1 MPMRLDGDKCM
12 GKEQQRPKTKIGPH
26 TTLTGEL
33 DTDRPIYVYGVFEGD
48 LASANTV
55 FVDEEGL
62 LSANVTAEHV
72 VVRGAVVGSMHAK
85 RVEIHA
91 TGRVWGNLYTPNFY
105 VEPGGF
111 VRGQIVTPPQNERAL
126 PHSPLKIC
134 AGSFIQPHPPP
145 DDLDRLLSE
154 LETAVQ
160 RAIATGGVPASSQ
173 PIHIKEALARVV
185 EAKNQTISYLQ
196 LELQASQSAL
206 AKQEA
211 LIATLSTDDKTSITS
226 DDHEAA
232 HIQQNHHLGNEVKRL
247 RLRASQNQQKLARTH
262 LELEETR
269 LALKAARDEI
279 ARLHAELTT
288 VHAQPEHLSEEL
300 TRSQARYEHLVAAT
314 TAASQKLHNQLAKIK
329 AERDQTVADLDT
341 SRQRAR
347 QLAAERDALRATAA
361 RLETEL
367 AAAQE
372 RIIHLTERQEELRQT
387 RDNIDDLKND
397 LDAALQCIDQLA
409 AERDALRATVVRL
422 TTELDAAENR
432 ASRLTR
438 QLTQARAIAPPPDT
452 DQDIAQTGWDGGG
465 IITAQLS
472 AELKNAHR
480 RIARLEDQL
489 DAQAS
494 KAQSPQFDLQKQMWQ
509 ERLNCTT
516 YCLTCHAQRPI
527 SPGYEIVTV
536 NGRRAVKG
544 RCAICGAGLLHLLP
558 ATSGGNP
565 EQPNFTQRT
574 AAQEVSG

>member
-288 VHAQPEHLSEEL
+288 AHAQPEHLSEEL

-329 AERDQTVADLDT
+329 AERDQAVTDLDT

-347 QLAAERDALRATAA
+347 
-361 RLETEL
+361 
-367 AAAQE
+367 
-372 RIIHLTERQEELRQT
+372 
-387 RDNIDDLKND
+387 
-397 LDAALQCIDQLA
+397 QLA